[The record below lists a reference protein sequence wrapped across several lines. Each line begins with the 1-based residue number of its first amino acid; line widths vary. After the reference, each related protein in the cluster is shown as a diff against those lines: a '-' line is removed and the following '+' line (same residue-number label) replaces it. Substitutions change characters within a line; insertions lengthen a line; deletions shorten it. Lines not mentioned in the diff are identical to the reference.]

1 MNTGSRFSHLGIVF
15 CAENRC
21 TPESSIKLA
30 AEGSLTLSRL
40 HLLLELLHLPEN
52 LGLVVL

>member
-15 CAENRC
+15 CAEKRC
-21 TPESSIKLA
+21 TPESSTKLA